1 MCILDN
7 YGEKITLRRFKFTLE
22 SVLTVRKHTLEDE
35 RIKLA
40 SVMGILREQNEVLNN
55 MNFEYQTLQMRSEK
69 DLALN
74 FNPLI
79 MSNYSSFSGKLLGD
93 IKVQKQI
100 IERTRLDLKNRQQ
113 SVKQAYVEV
122 ETLEKLK
129 QKQKELYLKEL
140 QQEEIKELDDIV
152 NSKRKLA
159 FS

>member
-7 YGEKITLRRFKFTLE
+7 YGEEIALRRFQFTLE

-55 MNFEYQTLQMRSEK
+55 MNFEYQTLQMQSEK

-129 QKQKELYLKEL
+129 LKQKELYLKEL
-140 QQEEIKELDDIV
+140 QQEEIKELDDII